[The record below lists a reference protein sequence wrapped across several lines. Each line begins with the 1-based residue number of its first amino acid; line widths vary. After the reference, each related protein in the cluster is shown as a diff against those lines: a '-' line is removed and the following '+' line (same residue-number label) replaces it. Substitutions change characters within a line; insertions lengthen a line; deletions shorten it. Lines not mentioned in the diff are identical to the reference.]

1 MEGYVVG
8 MKTRRRSFKLGA
20 KLTVAVALALV
31 IVMAASFLYI
41 TLTVRKSY
49 EDSANAKLDD
59 FADMQAGKLEEH
71 LHSPLLTMRTL
82 AVALSRKDDLAAELR
97 RPAYIASMT
106 GILENNA
113 SLLSVWACYEA
124 NAFDA
129 LDELSVGAPGSD
141 TTGRF
146 APLVYRTGSG
156 TESTVSVE
164 FLTDYDSP
172 ETGSY
177 YQQPRN
183 TGKETIFNPYL
194 YDFSDG
200 THLITTI
207 AIPIKDASGA
217 VIGVVGTDVA
227 LDSLQS
233 VELEDSGY
241 SSAHFSSIS
250 NDGTFVINEDST
262 LIGSSMKDQDAA
274 HADLILSAVSHEV
287 SYNFDSV
294 SAETGKAVRTYVAPM
309 SIGDTGT
316 PWALV
321 MTVDQDEINA
331 AATQITYLLAITFA
345 AMLIVCIVATGF
357 FTVRLVS
364 KPVKLATAKGMEF
377 ANGDYSN
384 PMPEAFVR
392 RGDEI
397 GDLARAFDD
406 QFKKTNVLL
415 TDILAVSQEV
425 SSGAK
430 LIASSSE
437 ELAQG
442 ATEQASAIEELSAS
456 IEEIASQT
464 RENAKNAGQVSQ
476 LAEHTYAGAESGNRQ
491 MAQMLTAMEQIN
503 ESSGS
508 ISRIIKVIDDI
519 AFQTN
524 ILALNAAVEAAR
536 AGEHGK
542 GFSVVAQEV
551 RDLAGR
557 SASAAKETTALIKTS
572 IKKVEDGRRI
582 AEETAQAM
590 ASIMEEIGSMTQL
603 IGQINV
609 ASNEQSVGIT
619 QINQGILQVSQVVQ
633 INSDSSQQNA
643 STSEELNLQAET
655 LQRHISHFKLYK
667 R

>member
-1 MEGYVVG
+1 
-8 MKTRRRSFKLGA
+8 MKTRRRSLNLGA
-20 KLTVAVALALV
+20 KMTVVVALALV

-41 TLTVRKSY
+41 TLTVRQSY
-49 EDSANAKLDD
+49 EASADATLDD
-59 FADMQAGKLEEH
+59 FADAQAGELDEY
-71 LHSPLLTMRTL
+71 LHSPLLMMRAL
-82 AVALSRKDDLAAELR
+82 AASLSRKDDVAPETR
-97 RPAYIASMT
+97 RSAYIASMT
-106 GILENNA
+106 GILENNTA
-113 SLLSVWACYEA
+113 LLSVWACYEA
-124 NAFDA
+124 DAFDA
-129 LDELSVGAPGSD
+129 LDEQSAGTPGSD
-141 TTGRF
+141 ETGRF

-156 TESTVSVE
+156 SESVISVE
-164 FLTDYDSP
+164 YLTDYDDP

-177 YQQPRN
+177 YQQPKN

-200 THLITTI
+200 TRLITSI

-233 VELEDSGY
+233 IQLEDSGY
-241 SSAHFSSIS
+241 ASAHFYSIS
-250 NDGTFVINEDST
+250 NDGTFVTNEDAS
-262 LIGSSMKDQDAA
+262 LIGSSFKDQDAA
-274 HADLILSAVSHEV
+274 HADLILSAVSHDV
-287 SYNFDSV
+287 CFNFDSI
-294 SAETGKAVRTYVAPM
+294 SDETGKAVRIYVAPM
-309 SIGDTGT
+309 VIGDTGT

-321 MTVDQDEINA
+321 MTVDRDEINA
-331 AATQITYLLAITFA
+331 SATHITYILLATFA
-345 AMLIVCIVATGF
+345 LMLVVCVVAMGF
-357 FTVRLVS
+357 FSRRFVTRPL
-364 KPVKLATAKGMEF
+364 KLATEKGLEF
-377 ANGDYSN
+377 AAGDYSN
-384 PMPEAFVR
+384 PVPAVFVR

-406 QFKKTNVLL
+406 QFNKTNVLL

-464 RENAKNAGQVSQ
+464 RENAQNASQVSQ
-476 LAEHTYAGAESGNRQ
+476 LAEHTYAGAENGNQQMRQ
-491 MAQMLTAMEQIN
+491 MLSAMEQIN
-503 ESSGS
+503 ESSTG

-557 SASAAKETTALIKTS
+557 SASAAKETTAMIKTS

-609 ASNEQSVGIT
+609 ASNEQSVGIS
-619 QINQGILQVSQVVQ
+619 QVNQGILQVSQVVQ

-655 LQRHISHFKLYK
+655 LQRHISRFKLHK

>member
-1 MEGYVVG
+1 
-8 MKTRRRSFKLGA
+8 MKTRRRSFSLGA
-20 KLTVAVALALV
+20 KLTVVIAIALV

-41 TLTVRKSY
+41 MLTVRRSY
-49 EDSANAKLDD
+49 EASADATLDD
-59 FADMQAGKLEEH
+59 IADAQVGQLEEY

-82 AVALSRKDDLAAELR
+82 AAALSRKDDVAAEMR
-97 RPAYIASMT
+97 RSAYIASMT
-106 GILENNA
+106 GILENNTV
-113 SLLSVWACYEA
+113 LLSVWACYEA

-129 LDELSVGAPGSD
+129 LDEQSVDVPGSD
-141 TTGRF
+141 ATGRF
-146 APLVYRTGSG
+146 APLIYRTGSG
-156 TESTVSVE
+156 TESTISVE

-177 YQQPRN
+177 YQQPKS

-217 VIGVVGTDVA
+217 VIGVVGADVA

-233 VELEDSGY
+233 VKLEASGY
-241 SSAHFSSIS
+241 SSAHFYSIS
-250 NDGTFVINEDST
+250 NDGTFVTNEDAS
-262 LIGSSMKDQDAA
+262 LIGSSFKDQDAT
-274 HADLILSAVSHEV
+274 HADLILSAVSHGV
-287 SYNFDSV
+287 NYNFDNV
-294 SAETGKAVRTYVAPM
+294 AAGTGKAVRTYVAPM
-309 SIGDTGT
+309 VIGDTGT

-331 AATQITYLLAITFA
+331 SATQITYLLVITFA
-345 AMLIVCIVATGF
+345 VMLLVCIVVTALFSRRFVTKPLKVATQ
-357 FTVRLVS
+357 
-364 KPVKLATAKGMEF
+364 KGLEF
-377 ANGDYSN
+377 ADGDYSKAV
-384 PMPEAFVR
+384 PDVLVR

-464 RENAKNAGQVSQ
+464 RENAQNAGQVSQ
-476 LAEHTYAGAESGNRQ
+476 LAEHTYAGAESGNQQ
-491 MAQMLTAMEQIN
+491 MQQMLSAMEQIN
-503 ESSGS
+503 ESSDS

-557 SASAAKETTALIKTS
+557 SASAAKETTAMIKTS

-609 ASNEQSVGIT
+609 ASNEQSVGIS
-619 QINQGILQVSQVVQ
+619 QVNQGILQVSQVVQ

-655 LQRHISHFKLYK
+655 LQRHISRFKLYK